1 VADHRHVGM
10 FITVFGLATWFND
23 LKAARRNPTGR

>member
-23 LKAARRNPTGR
+23 LKAAPGITGR